1 MNSIQKSYLAALD
14 PKFAVKVIPL
24 DGRPVP
30 IKIIQDINKTL
41 PTKYKTYFDEEEKVI
56 YIGKGI

>member
-1 MNSIQKSYLAALD
+1 MNSMKRAYLATLD
-14 PKFAVKVIPL
+14 PKFAVKVISL

-30 IKIIQDINKTL
+30 INIIQDINKTL
-41 PTKYKTYFDEEEKVI
+41 SAKYKTYFDEEEKVI

>member
-1 MNSIQKSYLAALD
+1 MNSMQKSYLNALN
-14 PKFAVKVIPL
+14 PKFAVKVISL

-30 IKIIQDINKTL
+30 IKIIQDISKTL

-56 YIGKGI
+56 YIGKEV